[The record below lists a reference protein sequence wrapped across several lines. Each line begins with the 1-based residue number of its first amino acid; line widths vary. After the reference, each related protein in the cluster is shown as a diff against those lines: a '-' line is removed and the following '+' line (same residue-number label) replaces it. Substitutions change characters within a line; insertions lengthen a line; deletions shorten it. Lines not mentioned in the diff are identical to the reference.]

1 MDSSI
6 IKKTL
11 KGGKLM
17 DLQESVER
25 MHSGKL
31 YYADAPKLVAEQ
43 MVYLDKVFAYN
54 QLPPSKQEEKQGLN
68 NF

>member
-1 MDSSI
+1 
-6 IKKTL
+6 
-11 KGGKLM
+11 M

-54 QLPPSKQEEKQGLN
+54 QLPPSKQEEKQGLY